1 MKLTPQQEKALKSL
15 ALKWHPKSSYGIGVS
30 LATMEA
36 LSVRRLIVLQ
46 LRQLNWPFQH
56 QICQWKITAK
66 GLEVAKAIIAK
77 EQSK

>member
-15 ALKWHPKSSYGIGVS
+15 ALRGHPKSSYGIGVS

-36 LSVRRLIVLQ
+36 LRDRGFICSVPGPGWTFSPQ
-46 LRQLNWPFQH
+46 T
-56 QICQWKITAK
+56 CEWKITAK
-66 GLEVAKAIIAK
+66 GLGVAGFIIAK